1 MAFRSNSGKQI
12 RLIALTG
19 LFMAVIYVLTAYLH
33 IPTTKGYIHIGD
45 GIIFLA
51 ASILPAPYAVAAA
64 SIGGALSDALSGY
77 WIWVPA
83 TLMIKGLT
91 ALFFTSKRAKI
102 LCARNYAALL
112 PALILCV
119 AGYGF
124 YSGLV
129 IYGSLAMGFADAAAN
144 FVQTAA
150 SSVLFIAAGAAFD
163 RAGIKKRI
171 PDLSASYVNN

>member
-1 MAFRSNSGKQI
+1 MAFPSRSGKQI

-33 IPTTKGYIHIGD
+33 IPTTKGYVHIGD

-91 ALFFTSKRAKI
+91 ALFFTSKREKATDFTADW
-102 LCARNYAALL
+102 LSTVLWLWALRTLRQTLFRQQPAR
-112 PALILCV
+112 
-119 AGYGF
+119 
-124 YSGLV
+124 YSL
-129 IYGSLAMGFADAAAN
+129 
-144 FVQTAA
+144 
-150 SSVLFIAAGAAFD
+150 
-163 RAGIKKRI
+163 
-171 PDLSASYVNN
+171 